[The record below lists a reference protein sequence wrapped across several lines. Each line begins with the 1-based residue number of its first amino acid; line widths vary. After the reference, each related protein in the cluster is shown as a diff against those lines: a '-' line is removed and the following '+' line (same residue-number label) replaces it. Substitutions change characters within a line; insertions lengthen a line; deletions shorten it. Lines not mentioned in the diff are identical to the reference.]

1 MKVMSKALCLKDGD
15 FVSNKNGKSQQL
27 QYKLVAK
34 MMKLYPYSNSK
45 EGFSQFPQLKIPHC
59 L

>member
-1 MKVMSKALCLKDGD
+1 MKVMSNALSPKDD
-15 FVSNKNGKSQQL
+15 FVSNKNGKSQQF

-34 MMKLYPYSNSK
+34 MMKLYPYSNSI
-45 EGFSQFPQLKIPHC
+45 EGFSQFSLLKIPHC